1 MTHGISL
8 FGKSIEPFE
17 RVRFHD
23 NEALEVFGGRVNGTI
38 INSEIP
44 MRPVMPLVAGWHG
57 QTLFVRVT
65 HSGSVWIF
73 KHHGQTEFVHATP

>member
-1 MTHGISL
+1 
-8 FGKSIEPFE
+8 
-17 RVRFHD
+17 
-23 NEALEVFGGRVNGTI
+23 
-38 INSEIP
+38 

-73 KHHGQTEFVHATP
+73 KHHGQTEFVHVHATP